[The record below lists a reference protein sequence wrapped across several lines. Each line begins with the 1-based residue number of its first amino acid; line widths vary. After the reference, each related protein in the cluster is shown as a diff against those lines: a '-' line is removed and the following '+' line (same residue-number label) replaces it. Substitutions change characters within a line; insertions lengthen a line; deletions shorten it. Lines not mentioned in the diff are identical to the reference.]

1 MKPLEGIVVL
11 DLTHMLSGPYGTM
24 ILTDLGARTIKVEP
38 PGQGEGTR
46 ALLARSPEY
55 SRLGM
60 GAYFLTLNR
69 GKESVAVDLKSDTG
83 LEVFYDLVKQ
93 ADIVFDNFS
102 VGVTQRLKIDHSS
115 LAAINPRII
124 TCSVSGFCE
133 TGPEPNRPAFDQV
146 VQGMGGGMSITGFA
160 DRAPVR
166 SGIPIGDL
174 GGGVFG
180 VIGVLAALAERQRT
194 GHGRHVDISMLD
206 AQISLL
212 NYMATMYLMSG
223 KVPERIGNSHFVHVP
238 YNTYR
243 TRTGHIIIAC
253 IGDAFFE
260 KFRDVIPREELRD
273 PRYLSQ
279 PSRYADRER
288 IDAVIQEELLQDTA
302 ENWLAKLRAAR
313 IPCAPVND
321 FAQALSD
328 PQVMARNMVIDVR
341 LQNGE
346 VVRMPGNPVKIG
358 DDPSPE
364 TPGAP
369 PMLGEH
375 TETVLRTVLGYDD
388 ARMDHLRQNSVIQ

>member
-1 MKPLEGIVVL
+1 
-11 DLTHMLSGPYGTM
+11 
-24 ILTDLGARTIKVEP
+24 
-38 PGQGEGTR
+38 
-46 ALLARSPEY
+46 
-55 SRLGM
+55 
-60 GAYFLTLNR
+60 
-69 GKESVAVDLKSDTG
+69 
-83 LEVFYDLVKQ
+83 
-93 ADIVFDNFS
+93 
-102 VGVTQRLKIDHSS
+102 
-115 LAAINPRII
+115 
-124 TCSVSGFCE
+124 
-133 TGPEPNRPAFDQV
+133 
-146 VQGMGGGMSITGFA
+146 
-160 DRAPVR
+160 
-166 SGIPIGDL
+166 
-174 GGGVFG
+174 
-180 VIGVLAALAERQRT
+180 
-194 GHGRHVDISMLD
+194 VDISMLD

-260 KFRDVIPREELRD
+260 KFRDVIPREELRE

>member
-124 TCSVSGFCE
+124 TCSVSGFGE

-160 DRAPVR
+160 DRDPVR